1 MPDNPHPPMD
11 GQPGDLWLLDR
22 LLAGEAVAASPALTA
37 LLASAASP
45 GSPQELAGEAAAVA
59 AFVKVGAGV
68 SSART
73 RTRARRIPM
82 FTTLLASKLAV
93 ATAAGGIA
101 VAGTAA
107 AAYTGFLPDGQQD
120 LAHHSTAAPHPSSS
134 VGSPQD
140 RPASTPT
147 HRATSTG
154 TVGPDATGPAAFG
167 LCTAHQ
173 HGGLAPTSV
182 AYRSLAKAAG
192 GTSRIGAYCASVTH
206 PGHATTGHPSGAP
219 AGHPTG
225 DPTSRS
231 TGAPTGHP
239 SGAHT
244 GRPSGAGT
252 THPAY
257 STARK

>member
-1 MPDNPHPPMD
+1 MD
-11 GQPGDLWLLDR
+11 GQPDDLWLLDR
-22 LLAGEAVAASPALTA
+22 LLAGEAGAASPALAA

-45 GSPQELAGEAAAVA
+45 GSAQELAGEAAAVA
-59 AFVKVGAGV
+59 AFVSVGTGV

-82 FTTLLASKLAV
+82 LTTLLASKLAV
-93 ATAAGGIA
+93 AAAVGGIA

-107 AAYTGFLPDGQQD
+107 AAYTVSLPDGQQD
-120 LAHHSTAAPHPSSS
+120 LAHHGIAAPRPSSS
-134 VGSPQD
+134 VGSSHD

-147 HRATSTG
+147 RRATPTG
-154 TVGPDATGPAAFG
+154 TAGPDATGPAAFG

-173 HGGLAPTSV
+173 HGGLAPTSI

-192 GTSRIGAYCASVTH
+192 GASRIGAYCASVTH
-206 PGHATTGHPSGAP
+206 PGHATTGHPTGAP
-219 AGHPTG
+219 TSHPTG

-231 TGAPTGHP
+231 TGANTGHP

-244 GRPSGAGT
+244 SRPTGAGT
-252 THPAY
+252 SHPAY
-257 STARK
+257 PSARR